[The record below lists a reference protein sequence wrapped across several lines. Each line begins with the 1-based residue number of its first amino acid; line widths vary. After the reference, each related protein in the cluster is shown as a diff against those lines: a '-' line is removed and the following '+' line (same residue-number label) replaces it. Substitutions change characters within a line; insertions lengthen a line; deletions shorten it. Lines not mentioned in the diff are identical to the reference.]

1 MSRAEFPH
9 KSHHLIGD
17 LRHLFPRL
25 SRSELCLINGWIE
38 KQLKIALRAPS
49 QRIVRVPHR
58 DDTLEFSGDLSELL
72 GTLRHH
78 IERLPEGHLVVL
90 NHWVETQLVHRQPVA
105 LRSV

>member
-1 MSRAEFPH
+1 MAEAELPH

-38 KQLKIALRAPS
+38 KQLRIARRAPS
-49 QRIVRVPHR
+49 QRIVRVPDL
-58 DDTLEFSGDLSELL
+58 DDTLEFTGDIVELL

-78 IERLPEGHLVVL
+78 IEQLPQGHLVVL
-90 NHWVETQLVHRQPVA
+90 NHWVESQLLER
-105 LRSV
+105 RSLV